1 MKPSVLTLLAA
12 GLLFLAPPLARVA
25 ATAEQEHGTE
35 PETAIEELMAGNE
48 RFVRGE
54 HHALAPTRRQELV
67 EGQHPR
73 VIVLSCSDSRVP
85 PEIVFDQG
93 LGDVFTIRNAGN
105 VIDAFNLA
113 SIEYAAEHLHVEDL
127 LVMGHTRCGAVGAA
141 IEYERTKSTP
151 PGHLELLLP
160 HVGSYVRPLLAQSL
174 PADALALRAVELN
187 IRHSLDDIPR
197 RSHMLGEI
205 IAKGEL
211 RLHGGIYDLVTGKV
225 TLLGH

>member
-12 GLLFLAPPLARVA
+12 GLLFLAPPLARIA
-25 ATAEQEHGTE
+25 ATAEQEHGTK
-35 PETAIEELMAGNE
+35 PETVIEELMAGNE

-54 HHALAPTRRQELV
+54 HHALAPTRRQELT

-113 SIEYAAEHLHVEDL
+113 SIEYAAEHLHVENL

-187 IRHSLDDIPR
+187 VRHSLDDIPR

-225 TLLGH
+225 TLLGY

>member
-1 MKPSVLTLLAA
+1 MKPSVLACLAA
-12 GLLFLAPPLARVA
+12 GLLLLAPPSARVA
-25 ATAEQEHGTE
+25 A
-35 PETAIEELMAGNE
+35 PEEKAPGAKAGSAIAELMAGNE
-48 RFVRGE
+48 RFARGE
-54 HHALAPTRRQELV
+54 HTPMAPTRRQELA

-93 LGDVFTIRNAGN
+93 LGDLFTIRNAGN
-105 VIDAFNLA
+105 VVDAFNLA
-113 SIEYAAEHLHVEDL
+113 SIEYAAEHLHVEDM
-127 LVMGHTRCGAVGAA
+127 LVLGHTRCGAVGAA

-160 HVGSYVRPLLAQSL
+160 HVGSYVRPLLTQSL
-174 PADALALRAVELN
+174 PADSLALRAVELN
-187 IRHSLDDIPR
+187 VRHSLDDIPR

-225 TLLGH
+225 ILLGH